1 MSDPANH
8 ALSGYATLTIPT
20 TQLTGNGF
28 STTPVLTSSNGLS
41 LTDASISGTFYG
53 DYYGALGGVIHGQ
66 GDDSGTT
73 LVVNGGYL
81 AVR

>member
-1 MSDPANH
+1 
-8 ALSGYATLTIPT
+8 
-20 TQLTGNGF
+20 
-28 STTPVLTSSNGLS
+28 LTSSNGLS